1 MQIGAENVD
10 AGSDIMPLVDE
21 QQLYDELVALCYACV
36 LDESR
41 WAELLDRL
49 LQVSGRQQGALMMEC
64 GRGEQVNISEI
75 SRFDPALVEPYNRH
89 YCFLDPGLYYMP
101 RRAVGL
107 WHHDFQHCNVED
119 LHRSVY
125 HQEFQ
130 RDYGLGH
137 LSCLKLQ
144 ENAESRM
151 YLSLMTNAD
160 AQLPEEW
167 QQRLLERLAIHLTT
181 ASRLFERIRHLQ
193 VDIAKRDL
201 VLDSQTTPLW
211 VLEAEGRVHY
221 SNQAA
226 TKRMGQQ
233 DFPLFERNA
242 FLHSQCEDA
251 RLHHLIRRAV
261 GWNGR
266 RSAGWLRI
274 ESSAVLELLVTP
286 LPEDT
291 PLALTPGKPLAL
303 LVLLDQQP
311 QMGLL
316 TDLFQLSPAEQ
327 RLALLLAQKLTPEA
341 CAERL
346 GVSIN
351 TVRSQLRSLFHKTGT
366 SRQAELLSLI
376 GRLRC

>member
-1 MQIGAENVD
+1 MQDGAEILD
-10 AGSDIMPLVDE
+10 AGSDVMPLVDE
-21 QQLYDELVALCYACV
+21 QQLYDELVALCYECV
-36 LDESR
+36 LDESK
-41 WAELLDRL
+41 WGELLERL
-49 LQVSGRQQGALMMEC
+49 LQASGRQQGALMLES

-75 SRFDPALVEPYNRH
+75 SRYDPALVAPYNRY
-89 YCFLDPGLYYMP
+89 YCFLDPGVYYMP
-101 RRAVGL
+101 QRAVGL
-107 WHHDFQHCNVED
+107 WHHDFQHCDVEA

-130 RDYGLGH
+130 RDYGLGN

-144 ENAESRM
+144 ENIEARM

-160 AQLPEEW
+160 ARLPEEW

-201 VLDSQTTPLW
+201 VLDSQPTPLW

-226 TKRMGQQ
+226 TKRMNQH

-242 FLHSQCEDA
+242 FLHSRCEDA

-261 GWNGR
+261 GRDGR

-274 ESSAVLELLVTP
+274 ESGAVLELLVTP

-291 PLALTPGKPLAL
+291 PLALTPGKSLVL

-316 TDLFQLSPAEQ
+316 TDLFQFSPAEQ
-327 RLALLLAQKLTPEA
+327 KLALLLAQQLTPEA

-346 GVSIN
+346 GISIN
-351 TVRSQLRSLFHKTGT
+351 TVRSQLRSLFRKTGT
-366 SRQAELLSLI
+366 SRQTELLGLI
-376 GRLRC
+376 GRLRF